1 VDPGSPAD
9 LGDPAGGVERLEEAA
24 GVAFD
29 HLRAAREL
37 TARRS
42 ADVSEVLGRVGTLD
56 GLSTCVFGS
65 WAREELTTDSDDDW
79 AVLVGRPFAPYDAD
93 VLREVVAAQAV
104 LGEGERRP
112 GAQAVFGEPICVPDL
127 WARIGLD
134 ADTNTNLT
142 RRMLLLLESRELHG
156 DVRRSAIEQILGRYL
171 HESHAPGQPPR
182 FLLNDVVRYWRTIC
196 VDFEGKAPDSKWAS
210 RNAKLRTSRKL
221 LFAGGLVPVLLCHL
235 CEPSA
240 TAGFLTRWFD
250 APALDRVSTAF
261 LFAGLIDPGAR
272 ALAAYDRWVGLMA
285 QPDARAE
292 LETLTFATRD
302 SSALYAEIRE
312 IGRQFEDGLG
322 ALLFSSSLGRLTRTY
337 AIF

>member
-1 VDPGSPAD
+1 VDPGSAPD
-9 LGDPAGGVERLEEAA
+9 LENPRGGVERLEAAA

-37 TARRS
+37 TGRRT
-42 ADVSEVLGRVGTLD
+42 ADAAAVLARVGTMG

-65 WAREELTTDSDDDW
+65 WAREELTPGSDDDW
-79 AVLVGRPFAPYDAD
+79 AVLVARPFAPYDAD

-112 GAQAVFGEPICVPDL
+112 GTQAVFGGPICVPELSD
-127 WARIGLD
+127 RIGLD

-156 DVRRSAIEQILGRYL
+156 DVRRTAIEQILGRYL
-171 HESHAPGQPPR
+171 YASHAPGQPPR

-196 VDFEGKAPDSKWAS
+196 VDFEGKGADTKWAS

-261 LFAGLIDPGAR
+261 LLAGLIDPGAR

-285 QPDARAE
+285 QPDVRAE
-292 LETLTFATRD
+292 LETLTFETRD
-302 SSALYAEIRE
+302 DSLLYAEIRE
-312 IGRQFEDGLG
+312 IGRVFEDGLG